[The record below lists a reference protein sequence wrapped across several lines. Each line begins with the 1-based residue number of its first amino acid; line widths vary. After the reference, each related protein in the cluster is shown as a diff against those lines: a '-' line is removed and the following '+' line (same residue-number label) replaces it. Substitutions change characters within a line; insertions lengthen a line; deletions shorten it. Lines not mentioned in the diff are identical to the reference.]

1 MRDDERPAERE
12 SNRRDAD
19 AAPEAAFDVAPEL
32 FGASAAP
39 DDRRRIAD
47 DTAR

>member
-1 MRDDERPAERE
+1 MRPDCE
-12 SNRRDAD
+12 STGHGGD

-32 FGASAAP
+32 FGATATS
-39 DDRRRIAD
+39 DERRRIAD